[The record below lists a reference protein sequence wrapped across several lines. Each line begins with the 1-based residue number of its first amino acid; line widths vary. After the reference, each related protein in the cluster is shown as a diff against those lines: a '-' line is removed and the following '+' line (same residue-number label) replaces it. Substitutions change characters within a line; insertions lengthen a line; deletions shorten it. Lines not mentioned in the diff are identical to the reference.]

1 MHIFY
6 IMHVYMCVNKPQTVD
21 TSDFWVNFTLFLLPA
36 TLSLMSCKTLIP
48 TNSAASFTA
57 RLSDWVKY
65 EGTVITASEIGVS
78 EKQAE
83 RGVLKQRII
92 GKKKASTIGVSKN
105 NKASLI
111 NGNVT
116 KWATGNSNT
125 SEIKGNIF
133 ALLLMII
140 IFILIFI
147 LLSFLNTYLK

>member
-1 MHIFY
+1 M
-6 IMHVYMCVNKPQTVD
+6 
-21 TSDFWVNFTLFLLPA
+21 
-36 TLSLMSCKTLIP
+36 
-48 TNSAASFTA
+48 
-57 RLSDWVKY
+57 
-65 EGTVITASEIGVS
+65 ITASEIGVS

-83 RGVLKQRII
+83 RGILKQYSII